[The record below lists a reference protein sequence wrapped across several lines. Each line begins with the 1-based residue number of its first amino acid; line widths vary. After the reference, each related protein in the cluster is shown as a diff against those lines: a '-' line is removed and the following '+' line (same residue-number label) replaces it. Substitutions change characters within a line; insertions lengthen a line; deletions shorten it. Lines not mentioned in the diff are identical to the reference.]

1 MWKATNL
8 RSICFL
14 EKTQQN
20 HLLLKRAKDLGV
32 SKVLH
37 DRELRSYRSGLQ
49 VHLSLLPPPGLTE
62 LLKSYLPNRKGV
74 SSNFQPP
81 FYEGLCETSG
91 VKTCFFWG
99 VGNLC
104 AERAGWSNLAILPK
118 GRNFG
123 WLVDMSMIRSHGDVF
138 FLTYPK
144 KDISMRNC
152 WEMRWFA
159 TCLYLLVIALW
170 LWSFCEWWLDH
181 LVKTCA
187 FLMSLIV
194 LLKGR
199 PRSDDVLIQKWHLFQ
214 SATLAGVRKGV

>member
-123 WLVDMSMIRSHGDVF
+123 WLVDMSMIRSHGDVCF
-138 FLTYPK
+138 FNIPQKRYLYEK
-144 KDISMRNC
+144 LLGDAMVCNLFISLSYCTMTLIILWMVAGPPSENLC
-152 WEMRWFA
+152 VSYEFDCA
-159 TCLYLLVIALW
+159 T
-170 LWSFCEWWLDH
+170 
-181 LVKTCA
+181 
-187 FLMSLIV
+187 
-194 LLKGR
+194 
-199 PRSDDVLIQKWHLFQ
+199 
-214 SATLAGVRKGV
+214 